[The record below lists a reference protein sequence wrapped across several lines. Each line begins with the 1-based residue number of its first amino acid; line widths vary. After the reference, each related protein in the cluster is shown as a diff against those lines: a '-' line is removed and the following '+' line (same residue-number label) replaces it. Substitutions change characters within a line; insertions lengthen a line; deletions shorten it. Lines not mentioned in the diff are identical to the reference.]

1 MSNDRRIKLY
11 KDHYNTEE
19 RKDIRR
25 FRYYFSKL
33 IKEAERRKIQK
44 AIIKEFG
51 KEMPY
56 LEEKVRQRL
65 LKSCVKYINS
75 CKIA

>member
-1 MSNDRRIKLY
+1 MPNYRRLNLY
-11 KDHYNTEE
+11 KSFYDVENRQET
-19 RKDIRR
+19 RR
-25 FRYYFSKL
+25 FKYYFSKL
-33 IKEAERRKIQK
+33 MKEAERRKIQK

-65 LKSCVKYINS
+65 YNSCMKYINS